1 STIVS
6 VDNCNSFDTTPSRL
20 RAVSA
25 SSWMLRGIFLMKR
38 YSTSTQ
44 DSLSLAG
51 TLVGN
56 AVKHLNKLLSPLV
69 NFRSF
74 IPERFFIGCNLN
86 SKLTPEAFQY
96 DSSLMFA
103 TIAK

>member
-1 STIVS
+1 MHS
-6 VDNCNSFDTTPSRL
+6 VDSCKSFDTTPSRL

-38 YSTSTQ
+38 YSTSTHE
-44 DSLSLAG
+44 SLSLAG

-56 AVKHLNKLLSPLV
+56 AVKHLNKLFNPLV

-74 IPERFFIGCNLN
+74 IPDKFFIGCNLN
-86 SKLTPEAFQY
+86 SKLVPEAFPN
-96 DSSLMFA
+96 DSSL
-103 TIAK
+103 